1 MNVCMNVCM
10 HVCMLY
16 IIYQHVVRRDGMSG
30 SPYHIKMILTIVC
43 MSPHE

>member
-43 MSPHE
+43 MSPDE